1 MPRTLLL
8 AVLAFRLAECK
19 PQVADKPKSG
29 SGTEV
34 AKPPPVD
41 KPRPD
46 ATNDAGVDPS
56 PK

>member
-1 MPRTLLL
+1 M
-8 AVLAFRLAECK
+8 LAFRLAECK